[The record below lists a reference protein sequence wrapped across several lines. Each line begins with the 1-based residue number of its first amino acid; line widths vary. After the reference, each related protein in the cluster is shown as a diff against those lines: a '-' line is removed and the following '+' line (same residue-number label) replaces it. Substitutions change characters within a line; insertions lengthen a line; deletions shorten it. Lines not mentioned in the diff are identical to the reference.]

1 MYKEGVVAQE
11 LVKISGR
18 CRPSHQIFNFHEAD
32 SGDAEAGGGIPM
44 CTLRNFPH
52 LIDHCIEWARAKFT
66 DLFVSPASQLQ
77 QFLEDPEGFTSGL
90 ETKFEQHE
98 RIGALERGVDTLKA
112 IKDLAAQLQE
122 KPTMETCVSLA
133 WRDFHAFVRH
143 VILDLIATFPAGAK
157 TKRGEPFWSAEDS
170 PYKIFPEV
178 LEFDP
183 QNPLHKEFLIA
194 AANLYACVFKVHP
207 TKYPSEENKLHTKRC
222 RPNAIVPIVVPPAT
236 PPAEAHKLDDYDVTA
251 LPNVPDIICQAF

>member
-1 MYKEGVVAQE
+1 MGTGANVDDIVLHTINSYSDG
-11 LVKISGR
+11 
-18 CRPSHQIFNFHEAD
+18 
-32 SGDAEAGGGIPM
+32 GDAEAGM
-44 CTLRNFPH
+44 CAVYTG
-52 LIDHCIEWARAKFT
+52 ARAKFT

-77 QFLEDPEGFTSGL
+77 QFLEDPEGFISGL
-90 ETKFEQHE
+90 ETKIEQHE

-133 WRDFHAFVRH
+133 WRDFHAFSRD

-157 TKRGEPFWSAEDS
+157 TKSGELFWSA
-170 PYKIFPEV
+170 YKIFPEV

-207 TKYPSEENKLHTKRC
+207 TKYPSEENKLHTK
-222 RPNAIVPIVVPPAT
+222 P
-236 PPAEAHKLDDYDVTA
+236 
-251 LPNVPDIICQAF
+251 